1 MSSLQKGGQLVSKY
15 AEQYNLFRNYLSILS
30 VDNDDVVELLL
41 CLPQYMVDVS
51 YSITFLGMVNGSSE
65 FSAFI

>member
-51 YSITFLGMVNGSSE
+51 YSITLGMVNGSSE